1 MELFDAELKNIM
13 GARYD
18 DGDTPKQ
25 MPEMECKPK
34 AAPQPA
40 PQKREAVDVQDVP
53 FPKAAPSFMDRL
65 ANAAVWCGICGGIS
79 MLMWWF
85 QINDLMA
92 LKASYPCILVCV
104 LLAGFGVGK
113 NIKK

>member
-25 MPEMECKPK
+25 MPVMECKPK
-34 AAPQPA
+34 PQAEKKPA
-40 PQKREAVDVQDVP
+40 PAPVEEFVP
-53 FPKAAPSFMDRL
+53 FIKKEPSMTERL
-65 ANAAVWCGICGGIS
+65 ANAAVWCVICGGIS